1 MRENIRKYKKMIRK
15 IQKNKINKKDIG
27 IQMDTSLYF
36 I

>member
-1 MRENIRKYKKMIRK
+1 MYFLNKSDK
-15 IQKNKINKKDIG
+15 IINKNKKDIR